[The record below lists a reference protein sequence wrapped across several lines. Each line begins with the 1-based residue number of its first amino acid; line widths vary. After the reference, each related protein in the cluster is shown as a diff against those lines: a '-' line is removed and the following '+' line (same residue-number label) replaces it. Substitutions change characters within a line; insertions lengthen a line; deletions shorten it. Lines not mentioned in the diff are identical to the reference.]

1 MTNAAGKAI
10 GHVRVWFSTHSFL
23 RGYVRDVAK
32 LSRTKTVM
40 MHSIIWDTGIT
51 KLNSQTWIKTLALCQ
66 HSLSSFPFSLPRS
79 FLSFFGF
86 FRGPSSPVAAS
97 GTRLWDPDWPG
108 AVAGPVGSATGS
120 KGGWELE
127 LGVGSI
133 SPSVKDWY
141 CNRDFK
147 RNLDEKQSVTVNQP
161 LVYTLAKKNPK
172 GVQFNTNF
180 QMIIFHHYIASGIL
194 VFLLKSRMCLFRQKT
209 VVLTSI

>member
-10 GHVRVWFSTHSFL
+10 GHVTVWFSTHSFL
-23 RGYVRDVAK
+23 SGYVRDVAK
-32 LSRTKTVM
+32 LSRT
-40 MHSIIWDTGIT
+40 IIWDTGIT
-51 KLNSQTWIKTLALCQ
+51 KLNSQTWMKTRALHQ

-108 AVAGPVGSATGS
+108 AVAGPCGSATGS

-141 CNRDFK
+141 CNRDFR
-147 RNLDEKQSVTVNQP
+147 RNLDIETKCDYESTTCLYSCQ
-161 LVYTLAKKNPK
+161 KKPK

-194 VFLLKSRMCLFRQKT
+194 VFLLESRMCLFRQKT